1 MSCTKQIVAIDKAIE
16 QYFDAVVSGQEV
28 EHGKPAPD
36 IFLLAAERIGV
47 PIEDCYVFED
57 AFNGVNAGVSSGA
70 RTIMVPDLVQPT
82 DEIREKVA
90 AVCTTLKEASIKI
103 ENDEI

>member
-1 MSCTKQIVAIDKAIE
+1 M
-16 QYFDAVVSGQEV
+16 
-28 EHGKPAPD
+28 
-36 IFLLAAERIGV
+36 
-47 PIEDCYVFED
+47 
-57 AFNGVNAGVSSGA
+57 NAGVSSGA

-82 DEIREKVA
+82 DEIREMVA